1 MKNDPQISH
10 NLFGDRRDVIE
21 LTVREISKAVRFM
34 SKILFLTSS
43 PFVGRGLPYNSE
55 YEFTSRMQ
63 KAMQKYNKGLF
74 ITASPDD
81 TEDTDAFALGIK
93 YTTEISG
100 MSFKSYDVLDRRNQS
115 VAGKLVKNS
124 NYIILGGGHVP
135 TQKQFFDEIRLKELL
150 EDYDGVIFGIS
161 AGSMNSATEVYAQP
175 ELDGESTNPDYVRFF
190 PGLGL
195 TETMLLPHYQYTK
208 DSVLD
213 GKRLFEDITYADSMG
228 HTFVAIPDGS
238 YLYSEDGE
246 EELLGEYYVIS
257 DGHIEKNS

>member
-124 NYIILGGGHVP
+124 NYIILGGRIMH
-135 TQKQFFDEIRLKELL
+135 ERKENKWVLF
-150 EDYDGVIFGIS
+150 IK
-161 AGSMNSATEVYAQP
+161 NCQR
-175 ELDGESTNPDYVRFF
+175 TN
-190 PGLGL
+190 
-195 TETMLLPHYQYTK
+195 
-208 DSVLD
+208 
-213 GKRLFEDITYADSMG
+213 
-228 HTFVAIPDGS
+228 
-238 YLYSEDGE
+238 
-246 EELLGEYYVIS
+246 
-257 DGHIEKNS
+257 